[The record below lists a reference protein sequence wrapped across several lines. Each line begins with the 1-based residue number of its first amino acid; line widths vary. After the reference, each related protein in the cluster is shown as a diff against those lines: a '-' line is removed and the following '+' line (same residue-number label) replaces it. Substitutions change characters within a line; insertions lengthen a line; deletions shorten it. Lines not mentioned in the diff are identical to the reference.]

1 MRSDVPLPLEVV
13 MHRRA
18 DFQSARCA
26 PGRQAMRC
34 ASLLLIL
41 FVSALRMPSAH
52 GIERPEDA
60 LIANE
65 IQHYAA
71 TVSRVQGDL
80 LSLIQTASGEKRLDL
95 YRTYN
100 QSVGTWMQVDFLQT
114 LLQMSI
120 AETSA
125 PAEQEARRALKEQAS
140 YTIWEVGQNIAE
152 LEAAIAG
159 NKLSDD
165 LRLHELLRSVLKEV
179 EIIVIRLSSQP

>member
-1 MRSDVPLPLEVV
+1 M

-18 DFQSARCA
+18 DFRSMRCA
-26 PGRQAMRC
+26 PGRQGMRC

-41 FVSALRMPSAH
+41 FVSAFRIPAAH
-52 GIERPEDA
+52 GIERPGDA

-71 TVSRVQGDL
+71 AVTRVQGDF
-80 LSLIQTASGEKRLDL
+80 LSLIEAASGVKRFDL

-100 QSVGTWMQVDFLQT
+100 RSIGTWMQVDLLQT
-114 LLQMSI
+114 LLQLSI
-120 AETSA
+120 TETSA
-125 PAEQEARRALKEQAS
+125 PADQDARKALEEQAS

-152 LEAAIAG
+152 LDAAIAE

-179 EIIVIRLSSQP
+179 EIVVTRLSSPS

>member
-1 MRSDVPLPLEVV
+1 M
-13 MHRRA
+13 MHRGA
-18 DFQSARCA
+18 DFRSMRCA
-26 PGRQAMRC
+26 LGRQGMRC

-41 FVSALRMPSAH
+41 VVSAFRMPAAH
-52 GIERPEDA
+52 GIERPGDA

-80 LSLIQTASGEKRLDL
+80 LSLIQTASGGKRLDL

-100 QSVGTWMQVDFLQT
+100 QSIGTWIQVDFLQT
-114 LLQMSI
+114 LLQVSI

-140 YTIWEVGQNIAE
+140 YAIWEVGQNIAE

-159 NKLSDD
+159 NRLSDD
-165 LRLHELLRSVLKEV
+165 LRLHDLLRSVLKEV
-179 EIIVIRLSSQP
+179 EIIVIRLSSQS

>member
-1 MRSDVPLPLEVV
+1 

-18 DFQSARCA
+18 DFRSMRCA
-26 PGRQAMRC
+26 LGRHWVRC

-41 FVSALRMPSAH
+41 FVSAFRMPAAH
-52 GIERPEDA
+52 GIERPGDA

-71 TVSRVQGDL
+71 TVSRVQGDF
-80 LSLIQTASGEKRLDL
+80 LSLIRTASGEKRFDL

-100 QSVGTWMQVDFLQT
+100 RSIGTWIQVDFLQT
-114 LLQMSI
+114 LLQLSI
-120 AETSA
+120 AETSV
-125 PAEQEARRALKEQAS
+125 PAEQEARKALEEQAS

-152 LEAAIAG
+152 LDAAIAG

-179 EIIVIRLSSQP
+179 EIIV